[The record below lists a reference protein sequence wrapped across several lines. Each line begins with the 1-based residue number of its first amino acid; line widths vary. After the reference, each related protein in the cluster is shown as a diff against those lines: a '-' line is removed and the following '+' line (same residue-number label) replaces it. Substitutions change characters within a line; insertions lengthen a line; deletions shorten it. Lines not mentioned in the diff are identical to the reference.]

1 MDRTAPVVAVAEA
14 VDAARAAA
22 VAAAEA
28 RCAAVVAEKEARA
41 AVQSATIAAD
51 KVGLAVEAVKYRS
64 FVEENSMEHVDLK
77 YHISVKN
84 SLRYAIQ
91 EMRRQSSLLR
101 TINGLC
107 CSIPE
112 VEGGK
117 VGKLAGHLKEVCKG
131 LEKTSS
137 ICQEDLEN
145 KCPGWDLHNPPS
157 DVEDNSHPSD
167 VEDAMDGY
175 VSEDPELWQMVF
187 DDLQWEENKVAV
199 SLAEHC
205 RIMGYDYD
213 QMFDRTI

>member
-28 RCAAVVAEKEARA
+28 RCVAVVAEKEARA

-64 FVEENSMEHVDLK
+64 FVEDNSMVTAFLSPFLCRMWNKVCSSQVFELVLFVQEHVDFK
-77 YHISVKN
+77 YHVSVKN
-84 SLRYAIQ
+84 SLQYAIQ
-91 EMRRQSSLLR
+91 KMRRQSSLLR

-117 VGKLAGHLKEVCKG
+117 VGKLAGHLKDVCKS
-131 LEKTSS
+131 LEKTS
-137 ICQEDLEN
+137 IVCEEDLEN
-145 KCPGWDLHNPPS
+145 KSPGWDLDHPLS
-157 DVEDNSHPSD
+157 DVEDNSNPSD
-167 VEDAMDGY
+167 FEDQVDGY
-175 VSEDPELWQMVF
+175 VSEDPELWEMVF
-187 DDLQWEENKVAV
+187 EDMK
-199 SLAEHC
+199 
-205 RIMGYDYD
+205 
-213 QMFDRTI
+213 